1 VVVGVVVVV
10 PSLNHLGLAV
20 LGHLSLELGTPS
32 PSLSSSPPPNDCA
45 YTEVGA
51 SDNPGTATMIAADTA
66 SKIDIFLKT
75 SIFINI
81 L

>member
-10 PSLNHLGLAV
+10 SSLKHLGLAV

-32 PSLSSSPPPNDCA
+32 PSLSSPPPDDCA

-51 SDNPGTATMIAADTA
+51 SDNPGTAAMIAADTV
-66 SKIDIFLKT
+66 SKIDVFLKT

-81 L
+81 S